1 MAIFSFDLSL
11 VFCLFVFF
19 LPSRKTD
26 YIIRDNGES

>member
-11 VFCLFVFF
+11 VVVFF
-19 LPSRKTD
+19 FNLLYRKTD